1 MTSNGQVSK
10 RTLEKQRKQIKAS
23 RPHQQMNTS
32 SMSTAVTTN
41 PRSSARQQTS
51 LRYES
56 LTKRKRTLE
65 LTSQQLSCDK
75 ECLLLERKNLELKL
89 AVNENENERINIEKR
104 RVEFAMQK
112 CQYETPSASVS
123 NGNHFSDLDDHEGNN
138 SVDEMSDIN
147 E

>member
-10 RTLEKQRKQIKAS
+10 RTLDKQRKQIKAS
-23 RPHQQMNTS
+23 RPHQPTNSNITMNPKLS
-32 SMSTAVTTN
+32 G
-41 PRSSARQQTS
+41 RHHTS

-65 LTSQQLSCDK
+65 LTSQQLICDK

-89 AVNENENERINIEKR
+89 AVNENEHERINIEKR
-104 RVEFAMQK
+104 RVESALHK
-112 CQYETPSASVS
+112 CQYDTPPVI
-123 NGNHFSDLDDHEGNN
+123 NGNTNNHYSDAEDHDGNN
-138 SVDEMSDIN
+138 SLDEMSDIN